1 MARTG
6 DVMQK
11 PAAEMLL
18 PYVQQA
24 WILAQRYDAAIAN
37 PPYMGSK
44 GMNAPLKKF
53 AKDAYPNSKSDLFA
67 IFMERA
73 FSLLRPNGYN
83 AQINMQSWMFL
94 SSYEKLREWLL
105 HNATIITMAHMGSRA
120 FDSISGE
127 VVSTTAFVIKNSA
140 YPNYSGAY
148 IRLVDAKSEAE
159 KRRLLLEAIQ

>member
-1 MARTG
+1 
-6 DVMQK
+6 
-11 PAAEMLL
+11 
-18 PYVQQA
+18 
-24 WILAQRYDAAIAN
+24 
-37 PPYMGSK
+37 MGSK

-73 FSLLRPNGYN
+73 FAFLKPTGYN

-127 VVSTTAFVIKNSA
+127 VVSTTAFVIEKA
-140 YPNYSGAY
+140 AFPTYSGAY
-148 IRLVDAKSEAE
+148 IRLVDGKSEAE
-159 KRRLLLEAIQ
+159 KKQMLLQAVQ